1 MTSKGWKIMA
11 RITRQKIFPFLWFE
25 NQAEEAVRFYTTI
38 FKKSKIL
45 DITRYNEAGSRVSG
59 RPEGSVMTVAFQ
71 IEGQNF
77 TALNGGPAF
86 KFSHAISFVVNCENQ
101 EEIDHLWRKL
111 SKGGRTNQCGW
122 LDDKYGVTWQIVP
135 SILPKM
141 LQDRDQKRV
150 ARVTEAFLKM
160 KKFDIVT
167 LKQAYKGTKA

>member
-1 MTSKGWKIMA
+1 MG
-11 RITRQKIFPFLWFE
+11 RITREKISPFLWFE
-25 NQAEEAVRFYTTI
+25 DQAEAAVRFYTTV

-59 RPEGSVMTVAFQ
+59 RPKGSVMTVAFQ

-77 TALNGGPAF
+77 TALNGGPVF
-86 KFSHAISFVVNCENQ
+86 KFSPAISFVVNCENQ

-111 SKGGRTNQCGW
+111 SRGGKTNQCGW

-160 KKFDIVT
+160 KKFDIAT
-167 LKQAYKGTKA
+167 LKQAYKGTQRIGRQ

>member
-1 MTSKGWKIMA
+1 VEILA
-11 RITRQKIFPFLWFE
+11 RITRQKITPFLWFDT
-25 NQAEEAVRFYTTI
+25 QAEEAVKFYTHI
-38 FKKSKIL
+38 FKKSRVL
-45 DITRYNEAGSRVSG
+45 GITRYNEAGSRASG
-59 RPEGSVMTVAFQ
+59 RAKGSVMTVAFR

-77 TALNGGPAF
+77 TALNGGPIS
-86 KFSHAISFVVNCENQ
+86 KFSPAISFVVNCENQ

-111 SKGGRTNQCGW
+111 SRGGKTNQCGW
-122 LDDKYGVTWQIVP
+122 LEDKYGVTWQIVP

-160 KKFDIVT
+160 KKFDTAT